1 MQIRLEAKQG
11 AMGSLVNYYRPIRC
25 QLGAKPKETLKA
37 EPKYQSKKPLY
48 GVLKAG
54 RGVDSLI
61 TVVVDEI
68 DGEQSRIYIDR
79 NNDENLTNDG
89 NGEWTSS
96 STSNH
101 RLSKVRIELNYESGD
116 LPYTFNFY
124 RFKTRL
130 RDLVLYYR
138 DSYRSGELKIDGKSY
153 AIGLLD
159 DNADGRFD
167 DLDNGALIIDLNQDG
182 KLQGR
187 SDSAEYHKLGQPF
200 NVHGTT
206 LEIASLSPDGLNLT
220 LRHSKAK
227 VAMKSFIAAGH
238 PAPQFTAKDLQGK
251 TIDLQAQ
258 AKESKYILL
267 DFWASWCGPCK
278 KEYPY
283 LRRLHAQY
291 QNHGLR
297 IIGVNLDTK
306 LEKAIEAANDEILD
320 YAHVFDGKGWK
331 NEIAQLYRV
340 RGIPA
345 TFLLD
350 QDLKIISKGL
360 RGSALEKR
368 MRALLGPGDEAAAAA
383 IEKEAQSRA
392 KASSSGTSK

>member
-1 MQIRLEAKQG
+1 
-11 AMGSLVNYYRPIRC
+11 
-25 QLGAKPKETLKA
+25 
-37 EPKYQSKKPLY
+37 
-48 GVLKAG
+48 
-54 RGVDSLI
+54 
-61 TVVVDEI
+61 
-68 DGEQSRIYIDR
+68 
-79 NNDENLTNDG
+79 
-89 NGEWTSS
+89 
-96 STSNH
+96 
-101 RLSKVRIELNYESGD
+101 
-116 LPYTFNFY
+116 
-124 RFKTRL
+124 
-130 RDLVLYYR
+130 
-138 DSYRSGELKIDGKSY
+138 
-153 AIGLLD
+153 LLD

-167 DLDNGALIIDLNQDG
+167 DLDSGAMIIDLNQDG

-200 NVHGTT
+200 HVHGTT

-392 KASSSGTSK
+392 KASSGGTSK

>member
-1 MQIRLEAKQG
+1 MRTYI
-11 AMGSLVNYYRPIRC
+11 
-25 QLGAKPKETLKA
+25 ET
-37 EPKYQSKKPLY
+37 
-48 GVLKAG
+48 
-54 RGVDSLI
+54 
-61 TVVVDEI
+61 
-68 DGEQSRIYIDR
+68 
-79 NNDENLTNDG
+79 
-89 NGEWTSS
+89 
-96 STSNH
+96 
-101 RLSKVRIELNYESGD
+101 
-116 LPYTFNFY
+116 
-124 RFKTRL
+124 
-130 RDLVLYYR
+130 
-138 DSYRSGELKIDGKSY
+138 
-153 AIGLLD
+153 
-159 DNADGRFD
+159 
-167 DLDNGALIIDLNQDG
+167 
-182 KLQGR
+182 
-187 SDSAEYHKLGQPF
+187 
-200 NVHGTT
+200 
-206 LEIASLSPDGLNLT
+206 
-220 LRHSKAK
+220 
-227 VAMKSFIAAGH
+227 GH
-238 PAPQFTAKDLQGK
+238 PAPPCAAKDLQGK

-306 LEKAIEAANDEILD
+306 LDKATEAATNEVLD

-368 MRALLGPGDEAAAAA
+368 MRALLGPGDEAAATA
-383 IEKEAQSRA
+383 IDNEAKRRA
-392 KASSSGTSK
+392 KATAAGASK

>member
-1 MQIRLEAKQG
+1 MKSQSFSATSIQLLTAALLSLALVAVAQAAPKDDPLQIRLEAKQG

-54 RGVDSLI
+54 NGVDSLI

-68 DGEQSRIYIDR
+68 DAKQSRIYIDR
-79 NNDENLTNDG
+79 NNDEDLTN
-89 NGEWTSS
+89 
-96 STSNH
+96 
-101 RLSKVRIELNYESGD
+101 
-116 LPYTFNFY
+116 
-124 RFKTRL
+124 
-130 RDLVLYYR
+130 
-138 DSYRSGELKIDGKSY
+138 DGKSY

-206 LEIASLSPDGLNLT
+206 LEIASLSPHGLNLT

-238 PAPQFTAKDLQGK
+238 PAPQFTAKDLQGN

-350 QDLKIISKGL
+350 
-360 RGSALEKR
+360 
-368 MRALLGPGDEAAAAA
+368 
-383 IEKEAQSRA
+383 
-392 KASSSGTSK
+392 